1 MTVKDSAAKRHRESE
16 VRRMRNKS
24 TKSAVHT
31 SEKKFVEAVRS
42 NDKDLA
48 SENLRALVK
57 ALDTAAGKG
66 ILNKKAVS
74 RKKSRMTKFFNA
86 SFSAAN

>member
-1 MTVKDSAAKRHRESE
+1 MAVKDSAAKRHRESE

-24 TKSAVHT
+24 AKSAIHT
-31 SEKKFVEAVRS
+31 SERKFVEAVHAK
-42 NDKDLA
+42 DKALA
-48 SENLRALVK
+48 SEKLKELIK
-57 ALDTAAGKG
+57 GLDTAAGKG
-66 ILNKKAVS
+66 ILTKNAVA